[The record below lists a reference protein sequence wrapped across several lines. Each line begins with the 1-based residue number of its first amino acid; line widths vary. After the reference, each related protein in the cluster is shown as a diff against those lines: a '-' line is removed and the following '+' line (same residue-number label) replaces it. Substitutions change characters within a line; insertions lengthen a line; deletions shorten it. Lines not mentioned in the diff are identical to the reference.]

1 LIARIILFLV
11 PGKSTLETGDS
22 GTVALC
28 SIYLLFGKNSLFDF
42 SSFYFIYLFLA
53 LLGMIIMTSCMKL
66 MQDEVGAKA
75 KMVAQRIGIV

>member
-1 LIARIILFLV
+1 LLELFFFLV